1 MTERISNEER
11 IGEKLVKSDYIT
23 KEELEQVKE
32 REKKS
37 GIPWYRQL
45 IQMGKVTFS
54 VIEDILRYELHPR
67 ELQEKHKSLGS
78 ALLEEGIITKAQ
90 LDEALK
96 VQRRTNRLLGNIL
109 LELGYVTR
117 EDIAR
122 VLAKQHNLEFM
133 SMKKVKPEKEALL
146 SIPES
151 LAKRYQVLPILL
163 EGDKITVLINSPQG
177 IPKVR
182 DLSVLLGKR
191 IYPVLTAVDSMEKEI
206 DRWYS
211 SLENL
216 EDANVQSREPTKE
229 KHLRESSKMEKT
241 ENSTRPVEGGNQDK
255 PSVQSAAQEKTRTE
269 ESRRFD
275 QVIKE
280 ATGTSAIN
288 MVKIILEGAVKAGA
302 TDIHLD
308 PQEPEMR
315 VRYRIDGILHDV
327 MTVNPSLQ
335 NAVVSRIK
343 ILADLDITETRRPQ
357 DGHISLE
364 VEGRELDIRVAT
376 LPTFLGERVVLRL
389 LDQSAVLSGIGDLGL
404 DEADQERLKKLISQ
418 PYGMIL
424 VTGPTGSG
432 KTTTLYA
439 LLNQKNV
446 ITESIVT
453 LEDPVEYQIPGINQV
468 QIDPDIG
475 VTFANT
481 LRAVL
486 RQDVDTILVGEI
498 RDIETAQ
505 IAIRAAMTGHL
516 VFSTLHTNDAP
527 DAINT
532 LRNMN
537 VPSYLISSAL
547 SAVIAQRLVRVNCER
562 CKEPYRPDPAILRE
576 VGLPT
581 TTKKL
586 YRGKGCDY
594 CYHTGYKG
602 RTGIFEILEITP
614 KIRGMIAEGATPD
627 EISKEARLKTMAEHC
642 REKIKAGITTPEE
655 FLRVVRL

>member
-1 MTERISNEER
+1 MSDRIISEEKVA
-11 IGEKLVKSDYIT
+11 EKLVKSDYIT
-23 KEELEQVKE
+23 KEELEQV
-32 REKKS
+32 REKEKIS
-37 GIPWYRQL
+37 GVPWYKQL
-45 IQMGKVTFS
+45 IHMGKVTFS

-67 ELQEKHKSLGS
+67 ELQEKHKSLGT
-78 ALLEEGIITKAQ
+78 ALLEDGVITKQQ
-90 LDEALK
+90 LEEALR

-109 LELGYVTR
+109 LDLGYVTR

-133 SMKKVKPEKEALL
+133 SIKEAKPDREALMA
-146 SIPES
+146 IPES
-151 LAKRYQVLPILL
+151 LAKRYQVIPLFI
-163 EGDKITVLINSPQG
+163 EGDKITVLINNPQG
-177 IPKVR
+177 VPKVR
-182 DLSVLLGKR
+182 DLAVLLGKR
-191 IYPVLTAVDSMEKEI
+191 VYPMLTAVDNIEKEI
-206 DRWYS
+206 DRLYS
-211 SLENL
+211 SLNQGVDSQPSTNL
-216 EDANVQSREPTKE
+216 QLQKTKE
-229 KHLRESSKMEKT
+229 IKEKKT
-241 ENSTRPVEGGNQDK
+241 MDKELSLPKVDEKKKVEATQG
-255 PSVQSAAQEKTRTE
+255 EKKVVNYE
-269 ESRRFD
+269 ESKRFE
-275 QVIKE
+275 QIVKE
-280 ATGTSAIN
+280 ATGTSAIS
-288 MVKIILEGAVKAGA
+288 MVKVILEGAVKAGA

-327 MTVNPSLQ
+327 MTVSPHLQ

-343 ILADLDITETRRPQ
+343 ILADLDITETRHPQ

-404 DEADQERLKKLISQ
+404 DGKDQERLKKIISQ
-418 PYGMIL
+418 PYGMVL

-446 ITESIVT
+446 ITDSIVT
-453 LEDPVEYQIPGINQV
+453 LEDPVEYQLPGINQV

-486 RQDVDTILVGEI
+486 RQDVDVILVGEI
-498 RDIETAQ
+498 RDVETAQ

-527 DAINT
+527 DAVNT
-532 LRNMN
+532 LRNMGI
-537 VPSYLISSAL
+537 PSYLISSAV
-547 SAVIAQRLVRVNCER
+547 SAIVAQRLIRVNCEK
-562 CKEPYRPDPAILRE
+562 CKAPYKPESAILKE

-581 TTKKL
+581 NIKKL
-586 YRGKGCDY
+586 YRGMGCDY

-614 KIRGMIAEGATPD
+614 KIRSMIADGATPE
-627 EISKEARLKTMAEHC
+627 EIAKEANLKTMADHC
-642 REKIKAGITTPEE
+642 REKIKSGITTPEE

>member
-1 MTERISNEER
+1 MTDRIVGEEK
-11 IGEKLVKSDYIT
+11 IVEKLIKSDYIT
-23 KEELEQVKE
+23 REELEQVKE
-32 REKKS
+32 KEKTS

-54 VIEDILRYELHPR
+54 VLEDILRYELHPR
-67 ELQEKHKSLGS
+67 ELQEKHKSLGT
-78 ALLEEGIITKAQ
+78 ALMEEGIITKEQ
-90 LDEALK
+90 LEEALK
-96 VQRRTNRLLGNIL
+96 IQRRTNRLLGNIL
-109 LELGYVTR
+109 LDLGYVTR

-133 SMKKVKPEKEALL
+133 SIKEAKPEREALIA
-146 SIPES
+146 IPES
-151 LAKRYQVLPILL
+151 LAKRYQVIPLFV
-163 EGDKITVLINSPQG
+163 EGDKITVLINNPQG
-177 IPKVR
+177 VPKVR

-191 IYPVLTAVDSMEKEI
+191 IYPILTAVDNIEKEI
-206 DRWYS
+206 DRVYS
-211 SLENL
+211 SLN
-216 EDANVQSREPTKE
+216 QSIDSTSVVSPTQRKEEIKE
-229 KHLRESSKMEKT
+229 KTPMNKDLTLYGIEEKA
-241 ENSTRPVEGGNQDK
+241 K
-255 PSVQSAAQEKTRTE
+255 PRAEQEKKEGVKPE
-269 ESRRFD
+269 ESKRFE
-275 QVIKE
+275 QIVKE

-288 MVKIILEGAVKAGA
+288 MVKVILEGAVKAGA

-327 MTVNPSLQ
+327 MTVSPNLQ

-343 ILADLDITETRRPQ
+343 ILADLDITETRHPQ

-376 LPTFLGERVVLRL
+376 LPTFLGERIVLRL

-404 DEADQERLKKLISQ
+404 DEEDQDRLKKIISQ
-418 PYGMIL
+418 PYGMVL

-453 LEDPVEYQIPGINQV
+453 LEDPVEYQLSGINQV

-486 RQDVDTILVGEI
+486 RQDVDVILVGEI
-498 RDIETAQ
+498 RDVETAQ

-527 DAINT
+527 DAVNT
-532 LRNMN
+532 LRNMGI
-537 VPSYLISSAL
+537 PSYLLSSAL
-547 SAVIAQRLVRVNCER
+547 SAIIAQRLVRVNCEK
-562 CKEPYRPDPAILRE
+562 CKTPYKPDASILKD

-581 TTKKL
+581 NVKKL
-586 YRGKGCDY
+586 YRGVGCDY
-594 CYHTGYKG
+594 CYHTGFKG

-614 KIRGMIAEGATPD
+614 KIRKMIAENATPE
-627 EISKEARLKTMAEHC
+627 EIAKEARLRTMADHC
-642 REKIKAGITTPEE
+642 REKIKRGITTPEE

>member
-1 MTERISNEER
+1 MAGRNPSEEK
-11 IGEKLVKSDYIT
+11 IAEKLIKSDYIT

-54 VIEDILRYELHPR
+54 VLEDILRYELHPR
-67 ELQEKHKSLGS
+67 DLQEKHKSLGS
-78 ALLEEGIITKAQ
+78 ALLEEGVITKAQ
-90 LDEALK
+90 LEEALK

-117 EDIAR
+117 NDIAR

-133 SMKKVKPEKEALL
+133 SIGEVKPEREALL

-151 LAKRYQVLPILL
+151 LAKRYQVLPIFI

-177 IPKVR
+177 VPKVR

-191 IYPVLTAVDSMEKEI
+191 IYPILTAVDNMDKEI
-206 DRWYS
+206 DKWYLSLVNASDTS
-211 SLENL
+211 SQTRGLIKDKSPQE
-216 EDANVQSREPTKE
+216 EP
-229 KHLRESSKMEKT
+229 KMEKR
-241 ENSTRPVEGGNQDK
+241 ENTSKVVEVRDRSELSPHLENK
-255 PSVQSAAQEKTRTE
+255 ERAKVE
-269 ESRRFD
+269 ESKRFE
-275 QVIKE
+275 QIVKE
-280 ATGTSAIN
+280 ASGTSAIN
-288 MVKIILEGAVKAGA
+288 MVKVILEGAVKAGA

-308 PQEPEMR
+308 PQEVEMR

-327 MTVNPSLQ
+327 MTVNQSLQ

-357 DGHISLE
+357 DGHISLDI
-364 VEGRELDIRVAT
+364 EGRELDVRVAT

-389 LDQSAVLSGIGDLGL
+389 LDQSSVLSGIGDLGL
-404 DEADQERLKKLISQ
+404 DEPDQERLKKIISK

-498 RDIETAQ
+498 RDVETAQ
-505 IAIRAAMTGHL
+505 IAIRAAMTGHI

-547 SAVIAQRLVRVNCER
+547 SAVIAQRLVRVNCEK
-562 CKEPYRPDPAILRE
+562 CKVSYKPDSAILKE
-576 VGLPT
+576 VGLPSNI
-581 TTKKL
+581 KKL
-586 YRGKGCDY
+586 YRGEGCDY

-602 RTGIFEILEITP
+602 RTGIFEILEISP
-614 KIRGMIAEGATPD
+614 NIRRMIAEGATPD
-627 EISKEARLKTMAEHC
+627 EISKESHLKTMADHC
-642 REKIKAGITTPEE
+642 RDKIKAGITTPEE